1 MIIDKIENAAKYAV
15 ISAGI
20 KKGLDYILATDL
32 ENTEVGK
39 YELGDG
45 VKAIV
50 SEYQSKEAS
59 AGVIESHKKFID
71 IQYIISGEEKMGYL
85 PLEGQTPST
94 PYNEEKDVMFFTE
107 PVSFTAFKKGMFSI
121 YFPEDIHQPC
131 IQIDSPVQVKKLVI
145 KVPV

>member
-59 AGVIESHKKFID
+59 VGVIESHKKFID

-94 PYNEEKDVMFFTE
+94 PYNEEKDVMFFSE
-107 PVSFTAFKKGMFSI
+107 PVSFTAFKKGMFAI